1 VVISMRESDFV
12 KSESGLLPTFS
23 VMFALMRKDTV
34 FVMSISESLT
44 VLVMSSLEEED
55 SIVRYVLSFVV
66 DAYDVS

>member
-1 VVISMRESDFV
+1 MRESDFV

-23 VMFALMRKDTV
+23 VVFALMRKDTV
-34 FVMSISESLT
+34 FVMSISESST